1 MSMIIKTAAAALA
14 ALLLTA
20 CGDPASDTA
29 GSSAETPSQSVAEST
44 AETAAETDAAS
55 AETAAASAVA
65 DQWVFGTANFNNN
78 LTSEEAQALIECMTA
93 GASAPVGDTGFAMRN
108 FNLYNMSGDSPFYQ
122 MLLTKD
128 GSWVVT
134 NSTEM
139 WTLSPEQ
146 CSDLCHRYYQAMEPQ
161 AQMFAE
167 AYDGTPFTLEG
178 MDIPA
183 GSCWLSVRITGPG
196 TCAGIKEYSLKDSAG
211 NAVGVVPIAADTPS
225 EGTDAY
231 LYAVADASQMQ
242 PGSYTL
248 TLGDVST
255 QFSVVEP
262 SVYVQN
268 SAG

>member
-1 MSMIIKTAAAALA
+1 MRMIIKTAAAALA
-14 ALLLTA
+14 ALLLTG
-20 CGDPASDTA
+20 CGDPASDNA
-29 GSSAETPSQSVAEST
+29 GSVAEAPSQSAAEST

-55 AETAAASAVA
+55 AETAAAPAA
-65 DQWVFGTANFNNN
+65 GQWVFGTANFNNN
-78 LTSEEAQALIECMTA
+78 LSSEEAQALIECMTA
-93 GASAPVGDTGFAMRN
+93 GESAPVGDTGFAMRN

-128 GSWVVT
+128 GSWAVT

-183 GSCWLSVRITGPG
+183 GSCWLSVRITGTG
-196 TCAGIKEYSLKDSAG
+196 TCAGIKDYSLKDSAG

>member
-1 MSMIIKTAAAALA
+1 MQIIKKTAAAAMA
-14 ALLLTA
+14 AILLTA
-20 CGDPASDTA
+20 CGNPASDTA
-29 GSSAETPSQSVAEST
+29 GFAAETPSQSAAESASDT
-44 AETAAETDAAS
+44 ASETDAAS
-55 AETAAASAVA
+55 AEITDGA
-65 DQWVFGTANFNNN
+65 DAELWGFGTANFNNN
-78 LTSEEAQALIECMTA
+78 LSSEEAQALIECMTA
-93 GASAPVGDTGFAMRN
+93 GESAPVGDTDFAMRN
-108 FNLYNMSGDSPFYQ
+108 FNLFKLPDNSTLYR

-134 NSTEM
+134 DSRKM
-139 WTLSPEQ
+139 WALSPEQ

-161 AQMFAE
+161 VQMFAE
-167 AYDGTPFTLEG
+167 AYDGTPFTLEAA
-178 MDIPA
+178 DIPA
-183 GSCWLSVRITGPG
+183 GSCWLSVRITGTG
-196 TCAGIKEYSLKDSAG
+196 TCAGIKDYSLKDSAG